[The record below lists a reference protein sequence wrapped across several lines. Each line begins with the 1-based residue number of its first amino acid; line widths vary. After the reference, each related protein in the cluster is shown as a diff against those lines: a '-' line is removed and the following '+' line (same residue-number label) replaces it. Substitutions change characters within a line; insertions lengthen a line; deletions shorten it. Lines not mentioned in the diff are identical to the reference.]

1 MTASLRH
8 LARLCALLLPA
19 FRLWSGPPVPAPALE
34 PVPLGHVTVDDAFW
48 APKLQ
53 VCREATIPHSWQYLQ
68 GELRALRKA
77 GGQPVE
83 GELNGTWG
91 EANLHKFLETVAC
104 ALQIRRDPA
113 LERQMDEVIAL
124 LRAAQQPDGYLHA
137 YVTNNRKVPWDP
149 AFLDGSHDG
158 YVLGHLIEAAIAH
171 HAATG
176 SDAFLGIAR
185 RAADQAWTH
194 FLGPDGRPGFCG
206 HAELEMALVGLY
218 RVTREPRYLDLARA
232 FIEWRGRGK
241 VPPFSDT
248 PRAYFQDGAPLR
260 DQRTLEGHAVR
271 AVFFA
276 SGVAGLAM
284 ATGETDYHVAAH
296 RFWDSTTL
304 RRMTVT
310 GSVGPRREHEA
321 FGEDYELP
329 LDGYYES
336 CAACG
341 LAGLAHRMFLLE
353 GRAESVDVLERVL
366 YNAVLH
372 GIALDGIHTYYCNP
386 LSDRDH
392 RRDNCWVCCPPNLS
406 RTLLQ
411 VGRYAFAH
419 TDRDLY
425 VNLFVGGAVR
435 VPLAGGDTTLRVE
448 TGYPWDG
455 RVKITVDREIPG
467 GFALHVRRPGWCAA
481 ATLALNGQRLDT
493 AADDAGFWTLDRLW
507 KGGDVL
513 ELVLDLPV
521 VRLTGY
527 PNIAACRGR
536 VALQRGPLVY
546 GFEGLDNDG
555 QPGVRL
561 GPDPGFAVAHHAD
574 LLGGVTVIE
583 GRAADGRRWRAVP
596 FYALANRG
604 PSSQEVWVEQQDG
617 EPPAGWWLGNLYR
630 PMSR

>member
-1 MTASLRH
+1 MTASLCH
-8 LARLCALLLPA
+8 LARLCALLLPG
-19 FRLWSGPPVPAPALE
+19 FPLWSGPPVPAPALE

-48 APKLQ
+48 APKLK

-149 AFLDGSHDG
+149 AFLDG
-158 YVLGHLIEAAIAH
+158 
-171 HAATG
+171 
-176 SDAFLGIAR
+176 
-185 RAADQAWTH
+185 
-194 FLGPDGRPGFCG
+194 
-206 HAELEMALVGLY
+206 
-218 RVTREPRYLDLARA
+218 
-232 FIEWRGRGK
+232 
-241 VPPFSDT
+241 
-248 PRAYFQDGAPLR
+248 
-260 DQRTLEGHAVR
+260 
-271 AVFFA
+271 
-276 SGVAGLAM
+276 
-284 ATGETDYHVAAH
+284 
-296 RFWDSTTL
+296 
-304 RRMTVT
+304 
-310 GSVGPRREHEA
+310 
-321 FGEDYELP
+321 
-329 LDGYYES
+329 
-336 CAACG
+336 
-341 LAGLAHRMFLLE
+341 
-353 GRAESVDVLERVL
+353 
-366 YNAVLH
+366 
-372 GIALDGIHTYYCNP
+372 IHTYYCNP

-411 VGRYAFAH
+411 IGRYAFAH

-455 RVKITVDREIPG
+455 RVKITVDRQTAG
-467 GFALHVRRPGWCAA
+467 RFALHVRRPGWCAA

-493 AADDAGFWTLDRLW
+493 PAGDAGYWTLDRPW
-507 KGGDVL
+507 KAGDVL
-513 ELVLDLPV
+513 EVGFDLPV
-521 VRLTGY
+521 VRLTGHL
-527 PNIAACRGR
+527 NIAACRGR